1 MPRLEGPAVDQIN
14 ESEARQAHATRLRDR
29 RAQYVDKLS
38 KIEPGPRTHQERSL
52 IQEAIALIDEQQK
65 DLDARG
71 PVKLAANDQQV
82 SQLKDEVASLRE
94 ALTEA
99 TLKLQKKADGGKS

>member
-1 MPRLEGPAVDQIN
+1 MPRIEGPAVDQIN
-14 ESEARQAHATRLRDR
+14 EREAREAHATRLRDR

-38 KIEPGPRTHQERSL
+38 KLEPGPRTQQERHL
-52 IQEAIALIDEQQK
+52 LQEAIALIDEQQK
-65 DLDARG
+65 ELDARG
-71 PVKLAANDQQV
+71 PVKLAANDQAM

-99 TLKLQKKADGGKS
+99 TLKLKAKDGGKP

>member
-14 ESEARQAHATRLRDR
+14 EREAREAHATRLRDR

-38 KIEPGPRTHQERSL
+38 KLDNTPRTQQERGL
-52 IQEAIALIDEQQK
+52 IQEAIALIDEQQEELNK
-65 DLDARG
+65 RG
-71 PVKLAANDQQV
+71 PVKLAANDQEV
-82 SQLKDEVASLRE
+82 SRLKDEVASLRE

-99 TLKLQKKADGGKS
+99 SLKLKAKDGGKS